1 MSALVTWY
9 DVLGVLPD
17 ATQDDIREAWQE
29 RRAALEPGMMAGV
42 SPEVQSA
49 ADQARQAVEEASRV
63 LADPAAR
70 ESYDE
75 EIGFARP
82 GEGLAPPWRGPSGPD
97 VSLGEGWSRADEEAL
112 EPYPDRPSRV
122 MVPDVTGLFYG
133 ACMEVAGRVGLHV
146 DPIRLTPRPMPV
158 EGLVV
163 AQTPA
168 AGERVRRDS
177 RLTVRVWHPSEP
189 AASSERPPAGT
200 QGFLPV
206 DPAPG
211 LIGPEGWDLCLS
223 LRVSPG

>member
-1 MSALVTWY
+1 MTAHITWY

-17 ATQDDIREAWQE
+17 ATQDDIRQAWQE
-29 RRAALEPGMMAGV
+29 REAALQPGTMAGV
-42 SPEVQSA
+42 SSEVRSA
-49 ADQARQAVEEASRV
+49 ADRARQAVEEAWRV

-112 EPYPDRPSRV
+112 EPYPDPPSRV
-122 MVPDVTGLFYG
+122 VVPDVTGLFYG

-146 DPIRLTPRPMPV
+146 EPIQLTSRPMPV

-163 AQTPA
+163 GQTPA
-168 AGERVRRDS
+168 AGERVRRAS
-177 RLTVRVWHPSEP
+177 RLTVRLWHPSEP
-189 AASSERPPAGT
+189 DG
-200 QGFLPV
+200 Q
-206 DPAPG
+206 
-211 LIGPEGWDLCLS
+211 
-223 LRVSPG
+223 